1 MFTICRRKKT
11 FVTAAAW
18 RGHDLHF
25 RRSSRRDRLK
35 LLRLASR
42 GTASPWDALQG
53 SEAPLIVLSERVG
66 CAPGVPLLPQS
77 VPLLA
82 EFLAVLPAL
91 SQRDL
96 EARQLGFD
104 RRQLSL

>member
-1 MFTICRRKKT
+1 MAGEPRRR
-11 FVTAAAW
+11 A
-18 RGHDLHF
+18 
-25 RRSSRRDRLK
+25 SK

-42 GTASPWDALQG
+42 ARASPWDSFQG
-53 SEAPLIVLSERVG
+53 SEGRLISLSEGVVVKPLSDG
-66 CAPGVPLLPQS
+66 APSVPLLPQS

-82 EFLAVLPAL
+82 EFIAVLLDL
-91 SQRDL
+91 SEHHL